1 LFSREFGRPE
11 SLLRHRILWLCYVV
25 LGMFLPLSRVPVVAR
40 DDPGGQRLTLELTET
55 LLEPGDR
62 YFAGFQFLPHGDRHE
77 HALGMVDMNSARP
90 IQALTEAERA
100 AITQSFRQ
108 EPIRVVI
115 YTYKID
121 DEVPEH
127 IRTHLYRGGVLSV
140 LPALQNIFA
149 IL

>member
-1 LFSREFGRPE
+1 
-11 SLLRHRILWLCYVV
+11 
-25 LGMFLPLSRVPVVAR
+25 
-40 DDPGGQRLTLELTET
+40 
-55 LLEPGDR
+55 
-62 YFAGFQFLPHGDRHE
+62 
-77 HALGMVDMNSARP
+77 MVDMNSARP

-127 IRTHLYRGGVLSV
+127 IRTHLYRNYAPLWANVWIYAPQLT
-140 LPALQNIFA
+140 PADTDVHLLFA
-149 IL
+149 DLYTIETEEPHIVRIDGQA